1 MIFSYRR
8 IAIDRSRRAVPQ
20 GLILHALRGAEALLF
35 HRAARDYG
43 RPLFPGS
50 SSVYLRARLHG
61 AAPEANSAKARR
73 GRALPVVLLALLL
86 ALSLMA
92 GAQTGKYPQTIV
104 FMTDFGVVD
113 DSVAICR
120 GVMYSIMPEVRIVDL
135 THQVTPFSILDGARF
150 LYGATPYYPAGTVF
164 VVVID
169 PTVGS
174 TRKAIV
180 AKSKRGQYFVLPDN
194 GLLTLVEQRDGIEG
208 VHEITNTD
216 WMIGTKMSSTFHGRD
231 IFSPV
236 GAHVARGEDWT
247 KVGPE
252 MAVAALVRLDLR
264 AARFDDRGISGEV
277 IATDGPFGN
286 LVTNVDAEDFLK
298 LGYQR
303 GQEVPVK
310 VGEKE
315 VKIKFVRT
323 FSDVPVGHPLL
334 YIDSRGHFAL
344 AVNQGSFAGVYGVKP
359 PVELF
364 IPRAGR

>member
-1 MIFSYRR
+1 MIAACQRLRPLLMGVYC
-8 IAIDRSRRAVPQ
+8 ATRSRA
-20 GLILHALRGAEALLF
+20 LIVFLAMLAIVL
-35 HRAARDYG
+35 
-43 RPLFPGS
+43 S
-50 SSVYLRARLHG
+50 
-61 AAPEANSAKARR
+61 AP
-73 GRALPVVLLALLL
+73 
-86 ALSLMA
+86 A
-92 GAQTGKYPQTIV
+92 GAQSEKYPPTIV

-164 VVVID
+164 VVVVD

-194 GLLTLVEQRDGIEG
+194 GVITLVEQRDGIES

-216 WMIGTKMSSTFHGRD
+216 WMIGTKLSSTFHGRD

-236 GAHVARGEDWT
+236 GAHVARGDDWT

-252 MAVAALVRLDLR
+252 MAVASLVHLDIK
-264 AARFDDRGISGEV
+264 AARVDSRGVTAEV

-286 LVTNVDAEDFLK
+286 LVTNLDGEDFLK

-310 VGEKE
+310 VGDKE
-315 VKIKFVRT
+315 MTIKFVRT
-323 FSDVPVGHPLL
+323 FSDVPLRQPLL
-334 YIDSRGHFAL
+334 YIDSRGRLGL
-344 AVNQGSFAGVYGVKP
+344 AVNQGSFAATYGITP
-359 PVELF
+359 PVELL